1 MKILPIIFFGLLAMG
16 FIIWIGDIFLAL
28 AEMDEQEVLE
38 TFKFEEEQESCQN
51 GGNPA
56 KRDRK

>member
-16 FIIWIGDIFLAL
+16 FIIWIVNIFLAL